1 MTAFGYFLST
11 EEYAPHELLEQ
22 AALAEEAGFDALW
35 ISDHFHPWND
45 EQGQS
50 AFVWSMIGALS
61 RVSRLP
67 VMTAVT
73 CPTMRIS
80 PVIVAQAAATS
91 AVLHDGRF
99 RLGVGSGEALNEHIY
114 GQAWPGAEMRL
125 EMLAEAVEVMRRLWT
140 GEVVDHRGAHYT
152 VDNARIY
159 TLPERPP
166 EVWVSGFGPEATRL
180 AGRIGDGYVTTS
192 ADRELLDL
200 FRDTSGGKPAAAG
213 FKAAW
218 APTEEEGVGHAHWL
232 WRTSGVPG
240 ELAQVLPTPRHFEQA
255 AQLVTPEMTRDSLVC
270 GPDIERHVASY
281 APYLEA
287 GFDEVYVAAIG
298 PHYRDMIRHFGA
310 DVLPAVRAQAAEREE
325 AVSR

>member
-11 EEYAPHELLEQ
+11 EEYTPQELLEQ

-50 AFVWSMIGALS
+50 AFVWSVIGALS
-61 RVSRLP
+61 RVCRLP

-99 RLGVGSGEALNEHIY
+99 RLGVGSGEALNEHIH
-114 GQAWPGAEMRL
+114 GQAWPGAEVRL
-125 EMLAEAVEVMRRLWT
+125 EMLEEAVEVMRRLWT
-140 GEVVDHRGAHYT
+140 GEVVDHRGTYYT

-166 EVWVSGFGPEATRL
+166 EVWVSGFGPQATRL

-192 ADRELLDL
+192 PDQELLDL
-200 FRDTSGGKPAAAG
+200 FRSTSGGKPAAAG
-213 FKAAW
+213 LKAAW
-218 APTEEEGVGHAHWL
+218 APTEEEGVEHAHRL

-255 AQLVTPEMTRDSLVC
+255 AKLVTPDMTRDSLVC
-270 GPDIERHVASY
+270 GPDVERHVASY

-298 PHYRDMIRHFGA
+298 PHYRDMISRFGA
-310 DVLPAVRAQAAEREE
+310 DVLPAVRAQAARQE
-325 AVSR
+325 ATSR

>member
-11 EEYAPHELLEQ
+11 EEYAPQQLLEQ
-22 AALAEEAGFDALW
+22 AVLAEDAGFDALW

-99 RLGVGSGEALNEHIY
+99 RLGVGSGEALNEHIH
-114 GQAWPGAEMRL
+114 GQAWPGAEVRL
-125 EMLAEAVEVMRRLWT
+125 DMLAEAIEVMRQLWT

-166 EVWVSGFGPEATRL
+166 EIWVSGFGPEATRL
-180 AGRIGDGYVTTS
+180 AGRLGDGYVTTS
-192 ADRELLDL
+192 ADQELLEL
-200 FRDTSGGKPAAAG
+200 FRSTSGGKPAAAG
-213 FKAAW
+213 LKAAW
-218 APTEEEGVGHAHWL
+218 APTEEEGVEHAHRL

-255 AQLVTPEMTRDSLVC
+255 AELVTPEMTRDSLVC
-270 GPDIERHVASY
+270 GPDVERHLAAY

-298 PHYRDMIRHFGA
+298 PHYRDMISRFGS
-310 DVLPAVRAQAAEREE
+310 DVLPALRAQASERGE